1 MNSKYKY
8 VVLSIVVLVMVS
20 CKDPQAPVL
29 KSVRNV
35 TIGNIVDNE
44 LIVSGEALIMN
55 PNSYGA
61 LLNGVSV
68 QVYVG
73 DRQVATIEEVVNYK
87 ILPNEDT
94 AVPLR
99 GRINMPT
106 VERILNDQGMK
117 ILLGQD
123 IPLKFVGTVK
133 AKVHGVPMKVPINF
147 SQKVNLRNLKF

>member
-1 MNSKYKY
+1 
-8 VVLSIVVLVMVS
+8 MVG
-20 CKDPQAPVL
+20 CKDPQSPIL

-35 TIGNIVDNE
+35 TIGNIVNNE

-61 LLNGVSV
+61 VLNGISV
-68 QVYVG
+68 QVFVG
-73 DRQVATIEEVVNYK
+73 DRQVATIEEVVSYK

-99 GRINMPT
+99 GRVNMQT
-106 VERILNDQGMK
+106 VERILTDQGMK
-117 ILLGQD
+117 ILLGQE

-133 AKVHGVPMKVPINF
+133 ARVHGVPMKVPIDF
-147 SQKVNLRNLKF
+147 SQKVNLKNLRF

>member
-1 MNSKYKY
+1 MTCKYIKIVMLLLA
-8 VVLSIVVLVMVS
+8 VVIVS

-35 TIGNIVDNE
+35 VIGNIIDNE

-61 LLNGVSV
+61 VLNGVSV

-133 AKVHGVPMKVPINF
+133 ARVHGVPMKVPIDF
-147 SQKVNLRNLKF
+147 SQKVNFKNLKF